1 MKLGKLILL
10 VGVISI
16 LGGCGDGARLELS
29 VASDD
34 PEVIRRTQ
42 AVLYYR
48 LSKATRNPFANLVT
62 GYFPESQKL
71 VFEYDRSAPDPE
83 SLRFLYETLGS
94 YRVWSVDGSGED
106 VEWIS
111 NGDIV
116 SVDASRSGGAGQV
129 FIALNL
135 DSAERVQELSSYN
148 VGTEIV
154 STLDGEPFQAFP
166 LQAPLYSRYFQ
177 FDVPSETE
185 AKNLAIVLSSGVL
198 PVAVSPY
205 AGE

>member
-1 MKLGKLILL
+1 MKLGKLIL
-10 VGVISI
+10 VGVVFL

-48 LSKATRNPFANLVT
+48 LSEATRNPFANLVT

-83 SLRFLYETLGS
+83 SLRYLYETLGS
-94 YRVWSVDGSGED
+94 YRVWSVDGAGED

-116 SVDASRSGGAGQV
+116 SVDASRSGGTGQV

-154 STLDGEPFQAFP
+154 STLDGEPFQVFP
-166 LQAPLYSRYFQ
+166 LRAPLYSRYFQ

-185 AKNLAIVLSSGVL
+185 ARNLAIVLSSGVL